1 MHERFNYSIIPSETD
16 GAHMEQPDNIIM
28 FSDLSEAAARSKLRE
43 LAKDSSKV
51 FYTDHARKRMKQR
64 MITPSQIL
72 CCMEHGQFEEGP
84 YRETNGSWK
93 MKLSVISA
101 GDVISVVVVLDY
113 DDITKDHS
121 IVITV
126 IRG

>member
-1 MHERFNYSIIPSETD
+1 MYYSIIPSETD
-16 GAHMEQPDNIIM
+16 GADMNQPDNIIM
-28 FSDLSEAAARSKLRE
+28 FSDLSEVVAKSTLRE
-43 LAKDSSKV
+43 IAKDSSKV
-51 FYTDHARKRMKQR
+51 FLTDHVRKRMKQR
-64 MITPSQIL
+64 KITLPQIL

-84 YRETNGSWK
+84 YREANGSWK

-113 DDITKDHS
+113 DDITQNHC
-121 IVITV
+121 IVVTV